1 MILTIDTDKI
11 TQLKSEAGNIFT
23 SAEGDAALVDFLKI
37 KQSVEDIEKEIKAI
51 LDITARKYD
60 PNFKSIQS
68 DNVKISRRTFGQ
80 KYYVEE
86 ENLALAPKELFKS
99 EVSAIVPNDLDVKA
113 IEEKLRVVGMAI
125 KETEKDGQIEK
136 KFKRIVDSK
145 AVEKWEK
152 ETGKMPTGIVEIAD
166 RSTSISITL
175 KKI

>member
-1 MILTIDTDKI
+1 MILTIDTDKL
-11 TQLKSEAGNIFT
+11 QELKNQAGNIFT
-23 SAEGDAALVDFLKI
+23 SADGDAALLDFLRA
-37 KQSVEDIEKEIKAI
+37 KQAIEDIEKEIKAV
-51 LDITARKYD
+51 LDGMARIYD

-68 DNVKISRRTFGQ
+68 DNVKISRRAFGQ

-99 EVSAIVPNDLDVKA
+99 EISAIVPNDLDVKA
-113 IEEKLRVVGMAI
+113 IEEKLRVVGMSI
-125 KETEKDGQIEK
+125 KESEKDGQIEK

-175 KKI
+175 KK

>member
-1 MILTIDTDKI
+1 M
-11 TQLKSEAGNIFT
+11 
-23 SAEGDAALVDFLKI
+23 
-37 KQSVEDIEKEIKAI
+37 
-51 LDITARKYD
+51 YD

-86 ENLALAPKELFKS
+86 ANLALAPKELFKS

-152 ETGKMPTGIVEIAD
+152 ETGKMPTGIVEISD

-175 KKI
+175 KK